1 MSKYSENTTSSS
13 PHLGVKIMPGLL
25 TLILMV
31 ILVTWVTMIEG
42 GDLLSLARIGTL
54 YDHNEPGGTEGY
66 DGQFVYFIAR
76 DLNPSVVA
84 PHLDVPAYRYQRILL
99 PLSARLLAFG
109 RMELIP
115 WTIPILS
122 IFFHTLGTFIL
133 SEILAGW
140 GISRWY
146 ALVYGLWVGFGLAI
160 RLDLPEPIAYALVIG
175 AFFAEFKQRQLLAW
189 VLFGLALFTK
199 EVTILYV
206 LAVGLAYIAERRWKD
221 IFSLIIIS
229 IVPYLVFQV
238 WLWITFGSP
247 GLGSGGAMATPFEL
261 IPFMGLLRIGYESSL
276 YLGAMLV
283 VFVPGIILPAVWGI
297 ISAIQK
303 ILRHETNMVVFALL
317 LNSLIIAF
325 LPFSTFRETGGLLRF
340 SCGLVLAIILF
351 AGKYHVRRA
360 LNYTWFWLTYNVFL
374 IKTGG
379 LLS

>member
-1 MSKYSENTTSSS
+1 MKIQSENASVNSIH
-13 PHLGVKIMPGLL
+13 PAFKIMPGLL
-25 TLILMV
+25 TLIMMV
-31 ILVTWVTMIEG
+31 ILATSVTMIEG
-42 GDLLSLARIGTL
+42 GDPLSLARIGTL
-54 YDHNEPGGTEGY
+54 YGNNEPGGTEGY

-76 DLNPSVVA
+76 DLNPTVVA
-84 PHLDVPAYRYQRILL
+84 SHLDVPAYRYQRILL

-109 RMELIP
+109 RAELIS
-115 WTIPILS
+115 WTIPIIS

-160 RLDLPEPIAYALVIG
+160 RLDLPEPMAYALVLS
-175 AFFAEFKQRQLLAW
+175 ALYAEFKQKHLFAW
-189 VLFGLALFTK
+189 VLLGLALFAK

-206 LAVGLAYIAERRWKD
+206 FAVGLAYLAERRWKD
-221 IFSLIIIS
+221 VFGVILFSII
-229 IVPYLVFQV
+229 PYLAFQV
-238 WLWITFGSP
+238 WLFFTFGSP
-247 GLGSGGAMATPFEL
+247 GLGSGGAMATSFEV

-276 YLGAMLV
+276 YLGAMLI
-283 VFVPGIILPAVWGI
+283 VFVPAIIFPALWGI
-297 ISAIQK
+297 IAAIQK
-303 ILRHETNMVVFALL
+303 FLQRETNMVVLALL

-351 AGKYHVRRA
+351 AGKYHIHRA
-360 LNYTWFWLTYNVFL
+360 LNYSWFWLTFNIFL

-379 LLS
+379 LVS

>member
-1 MSKYSENTTSSS
+1 MRMNYENTESGSSH
-13 PHLGVKIMPGLL
+13 PAVRIMPGLL

-31 ILVTWVTMIEG
+31 ILVTSVTIIEG
-42 GDLLSLARIGTL
+42 GDPLNLARIGTL
-54 YDHNEPGGTEGY
+54 YGENEHGGTEGY

-76 DLNPSVVA
+76 DLNPTVVS

-109 RMELIP
+109 RAELIP
-115 WTIPILS
+115 WTIPIIS
-122 IFFHTLGTFIL
+122 IFFHAFGTFIL

-160 RLDLPEPIAYALVIG
+160 RLDLPEPMAYALVIS
-175 AFFAEFKQRQLLAW
+175 ALFAEFKQKHLLAW
-189 VLFGLALFTK
+189 VLLGLALFAK

-206 LAVGLAYIAERRWKD
+206 FAVGLAYITERRWKD
-221 IFSLIIIS
+221 VFGVILIS
-229 IVPYLVFQV
+229 IIPFLTFQV

-247 GLGSGGAMATPFEL
+247 GLGSGGAMATPFEV

-283 VFVPGIILPAVWGI
+283 VFVPAIIFPALWGI
-297 ISAIQK
+297 IASIQK
-303 ILRHETNMVVFALL
+303 FLQRETNMVVLALF

-351 AGKYHVRRA
+351 AGKYHIRRA
-360 LNYTWFWLTYNVFL
+360 LNYSWFWLTFNVFL

-379 LLS
+379 IQS

>member
-1 MSKYSENTTSSS
+1 MRMNCENTEISSS
-13 PHLGVKIMPGLL
+13 HPIIRIMPGLL

-31 ILVTWVTMIEG
+31 ILATSVTMIEG
-42 GDLLSLARIGTL
+42 GDPLNLARIGTL
-54 YDHNEPGGTEGY
+54 YGDNESGGTEGY

-76 DLNPSVVA
+76 DLKPTIVS

-109 RMELIP
+109 RAELIP
-115 WTIPILS
+115 WTIPLIS
-122 IFFHTLGTFIL
+122 IFFHSVGTFIL

-160 RLDLPEPIAYALVIG
+160 RLDLPEPMAYALVLS
-175 AFFAEFKQRQLLAW
+175 ALYAEFKQRHLLAW
-189 VLFGLALFTK
+189 ILLGLALFTK

-206 LAVGLAYIAERRWKD
+206 FAVGFSYITERRWKD
-221 IFSLIIIS
+221 IFGIILISVI
-229 IVPYLVFQV
+229 PFLAFQV

-247 GLGSGGAMATPFEL
+247 GLGSGGAMATPFEV

-283 VFVPGIILPAVWGI
+283 VFVPAIIFPALWGI
-297 ISAIQK
+297 FAAIQK
-303 ILRHETNMVVFALL
+303 FLQRETNMVVLALL

-340 SCGLVLAIILF
+340 SCGLILAIILF
-351 AGKYHVRRA
+351 AGKYHIRRA
-360 LNYTWFWLTYNVFL
+360 LNYSWFWLTFNVFL

-379 LLS
+379 L